1 MSKKT
6 TMVLV
11 VSSNIIGNALKL
23 QKIEKLHW
31 QIGNEVINDNQKK
44 NKLYYRIELF
54 NNYHQLR
61 RIKRMWSPVINAL
74 SM

>member
-44 NKLYYRIELF
+44 NKEQNIIHLPIEIEKLT
-54 NNYHQLR
+54 NTLPGSDVTKIIR
-61 RIKRMWSPVINAL
+61 
-74 SM
+74 

>member
-1 MSKKT
+1 
-6 TMVLV
+6 MVLV

-44 NKLYYRIELF
+44 NKEQNIIHLPIE
-54 NNYHQLR
+54 
-61 RIKRMWSPVINAL
+61 IEKIN
-74 SM
+74 